1 MHQEIA
7 IQSCKFMCSGK
18 FKSVKVFDHIC
29 MHICEHICMHICEQ
43 ICMQICK
50 SIKCKS
56 LAYLYHILMGI
67 KYISVPTSS
76 IFGSCPDC
84 VLIQGFKMWSKLPT
98 YPEREGTSSWSRW
111 PSRNVS
117 SNCAVHKKMNVC
129 IADRHFLTHVGQAIG
144 TVNNM
149 PLTFLKTFFHKI
161 KYSDYGRH
169 KNRSK
174 VTKQN
179 VLQNEL
185 VDSKLGEF

>member
-1 MHQEIA
+1 MRQEIA
-7 IQSCKFMCSGK
+7 IQSCRFVCTGK
-18 FKSVKVFDHIC
+18 FKCVKFFDHIC
-29 MHICEHICMHICEQ
+29 MHICEHICM
-43 ICMQICK
+43 QICK
-50 SIKCKS
+50 PIRCKS
-56 LAYLYHILMGI
+56 VSYLYHIMKGI
-67 KYISVPTSS
+67 KYISVQTSCIS
-76 IFGSCPDC
+76 GFCPDC
-84 VLIQGFKMWSKLPT
+84 FLIQDFKMWSKLPT
-98 YPEREGTSSWSRW
+98 YPEREDTSSWSRW

-117 SNCAVHKKMNVC
+117 SNCAEHLKMNVC
-129 IADRHFLTHVGQAIG
+129 IANRHFLTHVGQAIG

-149 PLTFLKTFFHKI
+149 PLTSLKTFFHKI